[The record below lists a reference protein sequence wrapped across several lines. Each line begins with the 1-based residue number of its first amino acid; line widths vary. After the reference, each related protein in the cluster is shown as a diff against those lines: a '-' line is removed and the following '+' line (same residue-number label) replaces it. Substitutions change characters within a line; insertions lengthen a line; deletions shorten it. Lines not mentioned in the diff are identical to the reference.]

1 MFNATFTSNENRK
14 TEIRLNRIT
23 KTVSFES
30 VNVDSGFFLLFCF
43 VFVFVSLATRRKTSL
58 FPKKKLTESCKILQ
72 GVFIAS
78 FYGKL
83 GEITKV

>member
-1 MFNATFTSNENRK
+1 MQLLPVMK
-14 TEIRLNRIT
+14 TEKLKLDWIT
-23 KTVSFES
+23 KTVSFDS
-30 VNVDSGFFLLFCF
+30 VNVDSGFFLLFLF

-58 FPKKKLTESCKILQ
+58 FPKKKLTESCKIIQ
-72 GVFIAS
+72 SVFIAS